1 MHTKTIENAHLFHR
15 KHTFQN
21 AVQSGH
27 LKTEP
32 HRLSIESENGGFR
45 SRWRHSL
52 CIDYAYANEGCG
64 VFWWTGKTLQRGESW
79 TQNVRGNLVKCLEFL
94 LLSLDFTGKRG
105 HPFYHEGKNDFLQA
119 KISGVVRGT
128 INRKY
133 LLTFHLPRFWKSV
146 GGLTI
151 FWLMS
156 LWKLWF
162 FG

>member
-1 MHTKTIENAHLFHR
+1 M
-15 KHTFQN
+15 
-21 AVQSGH
+21 
-27 LKTEP
+27 
-32 HRLSIESENGGFR
+32 
-45 SRWRHSL
+45 
-52 CIDYAYANEGCG
+52 
-64 VFWWTGKTLQRGESW
+64 
-79 TQNVRGNLVKCLEFL
+79 KCLEFL

-151 FWLMS
+151 FGLMS